1 MNYELKKA
9 LACAMMAIALLPA
22 AAQPKYSGT
31 LSAERKTEG
40 DSLDARREEKQY
52 VDAYH
57 EAVDRE
63 RHPGGFDFNLSFWMK
78 DDRRKHR
85 STFECFSGGLGI
97 GFLHTMNGPE
107 NVSTAMGRS
116 LEISWADA
124 IGLAYNINSKN
135 AFSLGMGFLWRNYRM
150 TGRYRFLEASDGTVD
165 VVPYPAGANPKFSR
179 LHTMQV
185 TLPLRYIHHFN
196 RKVDCSLGAEFAF
209 NGGINK
215 HTRTLKTRYTLDG
228 ERYKDMQRDVHIN
241 PTNVNLM
248 ATVSWSWIG
257 LYARY
262 TPSSAFDTDYGPKFH
277 SLSVGVMLF
286 GF

>member
-1 MNYELKKA
+1 MNFELKSV
-9 LACAMMAIALLPA
+9 LACAVLAIALLPA

-31 LSAERKTEG
+31 LSVERKTEG

-57 EAVDRE
+57 EAVDHE
-63 RHPGGFDFNLSFWMK
+63 RHPGGFDFSISFWLK
-78 DDRRKHR
+78 DEKRRR
-85 STFECFSGGLGI
+85 GGTMECFSGGLGI
-97 GFLHTMNGPE
+97 GFIHTMNAPD

-116 LEISWADA
+116 LEINWADA
-124 IGLAYNINSKN
+124 IGLAYNINPKN

-150 TGRYRFLEASDGTVD
+150 TGRYRFLEAADGTINVA
-165 VVPYPAGANPKFSR
+165 PYPAGANPKFSR

-196 RKVDCSLGAEFAF
+196 KKVDCSIGAEFAF

-241 PTNVNLM
+241 SANVNLV
-248 ATVSWSWIG
+248 ANLSWDWIG
-257 LYARY
+257 IYARY
-262 TPSSAFDTDYGPKFH
+262 TPTSAFDTDYGPKFQ